1 MRPKSAAPFELP
13 FPLPFAFLLMATT
26 NTENRLHTL
35 DQIKRAAASAG
46 LHWFDKSAL
55 RFFSSRISSHVYSVP
70 GGALFVSSEQFKG
83 FRSEDGP
90 RLYSIRSCT
99 FDGAIDTVGEF
110 QQYESSK
117 AAHTEALRLVM
128 AGFSLS

>member
-1 MRPKSAAPFELP
+1 MVS
-13 FPLPFAFLLMATT
+13 T

-46 LHWFDKSAL
+46 SHWFDKSAL
-55 RFFSSRISSHVYSVP
+55 RYFSSRISSHVYSVP

-83 FRSEDGP
+83 FGSEDGR
-90 RLYSIRSCT
+90 RLFSIRSCS
-99 FDGAIDTVGEF
+99 FEGSIDTVGEF
-110 QQYESSK
+110 QEHESSK
-117 AAHTEALRLVM
+117 AAHKEALRLVM